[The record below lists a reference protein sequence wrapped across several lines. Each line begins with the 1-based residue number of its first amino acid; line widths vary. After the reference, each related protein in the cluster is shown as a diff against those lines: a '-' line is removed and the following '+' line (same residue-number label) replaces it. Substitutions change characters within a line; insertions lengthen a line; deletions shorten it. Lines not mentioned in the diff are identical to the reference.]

1 MIMENALAGK
11 FLKPCFHL
19 NSRKA
24 TLVLQKRKGIGTS
37 HKFCYPFKFKIHPL
51 VSHTLHLPNL
61 EAGGVEIQESS
72 YEGLVSDQEI
82 VWPSPDDE
90 IPFWKRDFPSWN
102 VSPEVPNE
110 SSVKDSDLMHIIHV
124 TAEMA
129 PIAKV
134 GGLGD
139 VVTGLA
145 RASLSRGHTV
155 DIVLPFYEC
164 IQKQQINDLALI
176 STYDSYHDGN
186 WIPTNAYRGVVS
198 GIPVIFIEPSNEF
211 FKGQQV
217 YGGSYNELEAYLFFS
232 RACLE
237 WMQVTGTQPDIIHVH
252 EWQIGA
258 LPLLYWDMY
267 QYLSLKKPRI
277 VLTIHNMEHYGE
289 CRQEQLSK
297 CGLDGSM
304 YATAEKA
311 VDDRTIGHNP
321 ERLSLLKGGIVYSN
335 AVVTVSPTY
344 LKETLCSGWLASTL
358 MMHCDKYF
366 GVLNGI
372 DTAMWN
378 PATDVFLPAKF
389 HAQKIE
395 GKKLCKYY
403 IQRGLGLAAKSIT
416 SSNHVPD
423 ATVKIPLVVCITRLV
438 PQKGLH
444 LITHALKHIEELGG
458 QMIVLGKAP
467 DGRVEGE
474 FKRLADMH
482 NQGPSI
488 RILLMY
494 SEELS
499 HMLYAAADMVLV
511 PSMYEPCGLSQII
524 GMRYGSVPVVRKTGG
539 LADTVFDMDDQSNP
553 EIANGFVFEGI
564 DEGSL
569 NWALD
574 RAFAYYRDKP
584 DEWNG
589 IVKKVIEVDNSWNN
603 TAGKYI
609 EVYNSVRGR
618 S

>member
-1 MIMENALAGK
+1 MENALVGK
-11 FLKPCFHL
+11 FCKPCFHL
-19 NSRKA
+19 SSGRA
-24 TLVLQKRKGIGTS
+24 AMVLQKRKGIGTN
-37 HKFCYPFKFKIHPL
+37 HKFYCSSKFK
-51 VSHTLHLPNL
+51 VGTS
-61 EAGGVEIQESS
+61 VEKQESS
-72 YEGLVSDQEI
+72 YAGLVSDQEI

-110 SSVKDSDLMHIIHV
+110 STVKDSDLMHIIHV

-155 DIVLPFYEC
+155 DIMLPFYKC
-164 IQKQQINDLALI
+164 ISKQQINELELI
-176 STYDSYHDGN
+176 NTYDSYHDGN
-186 WIPTNAYRGVVS
+186 WIPTSAYRGAVS
-198 GIPVIFIEPSNEF
+198 GISVIFIEPSNEF
-211 FKGQQV
+211 FKGEHV

-237 WMQVTGTQPDIIHVH
+237 WMQVTGTQPEIIHVH

-267 QYLSLKKPRI
+267 RYLSLTKPRI

-304 YATAEKA
+304 YATTEKA

-321 ERLSLLKGGIVYSN
+321 ERLCLLKGGIVYSN
-335 AVVTVSPTY
+335 AVVY
-344 LKETLCSGWLASTL
+344 
-358 MMHCDKYF
+358 Y

-389 HAQKIE
+389 DAQKIE

-403 IQRGLGLAAKSIT
+403 IQKGLGLATESIT

-423 ATVKIPLVVCITRLV
+423 ATVKVPLVVCITRLV

-444 LITHALKHIEELGG
+444 LITHALKRVEELGG
-458 QMIVLGKAP
+458 QMIVLGKAS

-474 FKRLADMH
+474 FKRLADLH
-482 NQGPSI
+482 NRGPSI

-511 PSMYEPCGLSQII
+511 PSMYEPCGLSQMI
-524 GMRYGSVPVVRKTGG
+524 GMRYGSILKVPVVRKTGG
-539 LADTVFDMDDQSNP
+539 LADTVFDMDDQSNR
-553 EIANGFVFEGI
+553 EMANGFVFEGI

-574 RAFAYYRDKP
+574 RAFAYYKDKP

-589 IVKKVIEVDNSWNN
+589 IVKKIMKIDNSWNN

-609 EVYNSVRGR
+609 EIYNSVRVR

>member
-1 MIMENALAGK
+1 MESALASN
-11 FLKPCFHL
+11 FCKPCCF
-19 NSRKA
+19 NSRKR
-24 TLVLQKRKGIGTS
+24 VVRKGKRITTDRFNIQSQSLLTTNCLSLQVGTE
-37 HKFCYPFKFKIHPL
+37 K
-51 VSHTLHLPNL
+51 
-61 EAGGVEIQESS
+61 QESS
-72 YEGLVSDQEI
+72 TGFVSKEL

-90 IPFWKRDFPSWN
+90 IPFWKRDFPSWDAN
-102 VSPEVPNE
+102 PEVPTDI
-110 SSVKDSDLMHIIHV
+110 VKDSNPMNIIHV

-145 RASLSRGHTV
+145 RACLLRGHTV
-155 DIVLPFYEC
+155 HIMLPFYEC
-164 IQKQQINDLALI
+164 IQKQQISDLALVT
-176 STYDSYHDGN
+176 TYNSYHDGN
-186 WIPTNAYRGVVS
+186 WVPTNAYRGVVS
-198 GIPVIFIEPSNEF
+198 DIPVIFIEPSNEF

-237 WMQVTGTQPDIIHVH
+237 WMQQVTEIQPDIIHVH
-252 EWQIGA
+252 EWQTGG

-267 QYLSLKKPRI
+267 HYLSLKNPRV

-289 CRQEQLSK
+289 CRKEQLSK
-297 CGLDGSM
+297 SGLDGSI
-304 YATAEKA
+304 YATVEKA

-344 LKETLCSGWLASTL
+344 LKETLCSGWLSSTL
-358 MMHCDKYF
+358 ITHRDKYF
-366 GVLNGI
+366 GILNGI
-372 DTAMWN
+372 DTAIWN

-389 HAQKIE
+389 NAQNLE
-395 GKKLCKYY
+395 GKKICKYY
-403 IQRGLGLAAKSIT
+403 VQRGLGLAPKSIGAG
-416 SSNHVPD
+416 NYVPD
-423 ATVKIPLVVCITRLV
+423 EMLKVPLVVCISRLV

-444 LITHALKHIEELGG
+444 LITHAIKRVEELGG
-458 QMIVLGKAP
+458 QMIILGNAS
-467 DGRVEGE
+467 DGQVKGE
-474 FKRLADMH
+474 FKHLADLH
-482 NQGPSI
+482 FCGSSI

-499 HMLYAAADMVLV
+499 HMLYAAADIVLV
-511 PSMYEPCGLSQII
+511 PSIYEPCGLSQML
-524 GMRYGSVPVVRKTGG
+524 GMRYGAVPLVRKTGG
-539 LADTVFDMDDQSNP
+539 LADTVFDMDDQSNH

-584 DEWNG
+584 NEWNR
-589 IVKKVIEVDNSWNN
+589 IVKKVIETDNSWHK

-609 EVYNSVRGR
+609 ETYDSVRVR